1 MKFLKIGFYYSMYW
15 DWEQFNN
22 YMLNFYY
29 TTIGSSNIN
38 GISMYCLL
46 LFVLLITPMLRLVII
61 CLISCSIYPNP
72 CFRWAKTSL
81 TFKLLQQI
89 SLHKDYGTTTQLKSF
104 ENDWP
109 SNCRINKLQVS
120 WLILCDGKF
129 REKSSRY
136 VILVCSTCK
145 GRHFKSV

>member
-1 MKFLKIGFYYSMYW
+1 
-15 DWEQFNN
+15 
-22 YMLNFYY
+22 
-29 TTIGSSNIN
+29 
-38 GISMYCLL
+38 MYCLL
-46 LFVLLITPMLRLVII
+46 LCVLLITPMLRLVII

-89 SLHKDYGTTTQLKSF
+89 SLHKNYGTTTQLKSF

-120 WLILCDGKF
+120 WLILCYGKF

-136 VILVCSTCK
+136 VILVYVQLVKDDILNLYNLFSSLLHYNPLHLHSNSISSILLLCFPTYL
-145 GRHFKSV
+145 HD